1 MHTTKKILHYEK
13 MPFGDLPATI
23 QQCNFLDVVAFF
35 GWPVGY
41 ISSDNEY
48 TVAIFKIKPNFH
60 AHNIPR

>member
-1 MHTTKKILHYEK
+1 MKTMEVYHYEK
-13 MPFGDLPATI
+13 MATGDLPATI
-23 QQCNFLDVVAFF
+23 EQWNCLGFIYFF

-41 ISSDNEY
+41 ISSDNEH